1 MRKKYKTAM
10 HYREREV
17 IGSLGLLPLS
27 GNFTPTYFVEE
38 ESSYETINPEEIE
51 QLTEFCGPEDILEE
65 IQFKQVMRQI
75 IDSLSPRESKILQF
89 RFGIDTVTDYSLE
102 QIASMYSIHKE
113 RVRQIE
119 AKAFRKLRHPSRTS
133 VLDDLLGI
141 SPTLWEKTKEV
152 PPERDTEFGW
162 NERDEEKHKEKVQ
175 CWAKRVASAVKS
187 LKEAKIKLSEG
198 YK

>member
-27 GNFTPTYFVEE
+27 GDFTPTYFVEE

-51 QLTEFCGPEDILEE
+51 QLTEFFGPEDILEE

-175 CWAKRVASAVKS
+175 CWQ
-187 LKEAKIKLSEG
+187 KELQVPSKV
-198 YK
+198 

>member
-27 GNFTPTYFVEE
+27 GDFTPTYFVEE

-51 QLTEFCGPEDILEE
+51 QLTEFFGPEDILEE
-65 IQFKQVMRQI
+65 LEFKNTMRQMI
-75 IDSLSPRESKILQF
+75 KSLSPRERKIIQF
-89 RFGIDTVTDYSLE
+89 RFGIDIVTDYSLE

-133 VLDDLLGI
+133 VLDDLLGN
-141 SPTLWEKTKEV
+141 SPTLWEKTKEL

-162 NERDEEKHKEKVQ
+162 DEGDEVKHKEKVE

-187 LKEAKIKLSEG
+187 LKEAKIKLSKG
-198 YK
+198 Y

>member
-1 MRKKYKTAM
+1 MKKKYKTAM

-17 IGSLGLLPLS
+17 IGSLGLMPLS
-27 GNFTPTYFVEE
+27 GDFTPTYFVEE
-38 ESSYETINPEEIE
+38 ESNYETINPEEIE
-51 QLTEFCGPEDILEE
+51 QLTEFFGPEDILEE
-65 IQFKQVMRQI
+65 LEFKNTMRQMI
-75 IDSLSPRESKILQF
+75 KSLSPRERKIIQF
-89 RFGIDTVTDYSLE
+89 RFGIDIVTDYSLE

-133 VLDDLLGI
+133 ILDDLLGN

-162 NERDEEKHKEKVQ
+162 DESDEVKHKEKVE

-187 LKEAKIKLSEG
+187 LKEAKIKLSKG
-198 YK
+198 Y

>member
-10 HYREREV
+10 HYRKREV

-27 GNFTPTYFVEE
+27 GDFTPTYFVEE

-51 QLTEFCGPEDILEE
+51 QLTEFFGPEDILEE
-65 IQFKQVMRQI
+65 IQFKQTVRRM
-75 IDSLSPRESKILQF
+75 IDSLTPRESKILQF

-133 VLDDLLGI
+133 VLDDLLGN
-141 SPTLWEKTKEV
+141 SPTLWEKTKEL
-152 PPERDTEFGW
+152 PPERNTDYGW
-162 NERDEEKHKEKVQ
+162 DQDDEIKHKEKVE

-198 YK
+198 Y

>member
-17 IGSLGLLPLS
+17 IGSLGLMPLS
-27 GNFTPTYFVEE
+27 GDFTPTYFIEE
-38 ESSYETINPEEIE
+38 ESNYETINPEEIE
-51 QLTEFCGPEDILEE
+51 QLTEFFGPEDILEE
-65 IQFKQVMRQI
+65 LEFKNTMRQMI
-75 IDSLSPRESKILQF
+75 KSLSPREQKIIQF
-89 RFGIDTVTDYSLE
+89 RFGIDIVTDYSLE

-119 AKAFRKLRHPSRTS
+119 SKAFRKLRHPSRTS
-133 VLDDLLGI
+133 ILDDLLGN
-141 SPTLWEKTKEV
+141 SPTLWEKTKEL

-162 NERDEEKHKEKVQ
+162 NERDEVKHEEKVE

-198 YK
+198 Y

>member
-27 GNFTPTYFVEE
+27 GDFTPTYFVEE

-51 QLTEFCGPEDILEE
+51 QLTEFFGPEDILEE
-65 IQFKQVMRQI
+65 LEFKNTMRQMI
-75 IDSLSPRESKILQF
+75 KSLTPRESKIIQF
-89 RFGIDTVTDYSLE
+89 RFGIDTITDYTLE
-102 QIASMYSIHKE
+102 QIASMFSIHKE

-119 AKAFRKLRHPSRTS
+119 EKAFRKLRHPSRTS
-133 VLDDLLGI
+133 VLDDLLGN
-141 SPTLWEKTKEV
+141 SPTLWEKTKEL

-162 NERDEEKHKEKVQ
+162 DESDEVKHKEKVE

-198 YK
+198 Y

>member
-1 MRKKYKTAM
+1 M
-10 HYREREV
+10 HYRKREV

-27 GNFTPTYFVEE
+27 GDFTPTYFVEE

-51 QLTEFCGPEDILEE
+51 QLTEFFGPEDILEE
-65 IQFKQVMRQI
+65 IQFKQTVRRM
-75 IDSLSPRESKILQF
+75 IDSLTPRESKILQF

-133 VLDDLLGI
+133 VLDDLLGN
-141 SPTLWEKTKEV
+141 SPTLWEKTKEL
-152 PPERDTEFGW
+152 PPERNTDYGW
-162 NERDEEKHKEKVQ
+162 DQDDEIKHKEKVE

-198 YK
+198 Y